1 MLTPRVLQW
10 TPPEISQWIM
20 ILALIYSILIY
31 SSMVAGGITL
41 VVLIVK
47 KKWHI
52 LSITMTTL
60 GSAVTFIGLF
70 MMSTD
75 RSSSFYIN
83 PDIKST
89 TIIFGLLLLSIGIII
104 LSLRYLKNTKT
115 EERKIGRADELGKY
129 KELLDKGAITQ
140 EEYDVKKEKTLN
152 E

>member
-1 MLTPRVLQW
+1 
-10 TPPEISQWIM
+10 
-20 ILALIYSILIY
+20 
-31 SSMVAGGITL
+31 MVAGGITL